1 MYAPMQTRTT
11 APPPP
16 VQANATRPKVLLV
29 EDNARLAASIREYL
43 EKHQVEVHV
52 EGDGLAAAGRI
63 ERLRPDLVILDL
75 MMERADGGFALSYR
89 LKKRYPDVPV
99 VMVTGV
105 QHETGLDFTTDT
117 AAERAWIKADAV
129 LGKPV
134 RFEQLKRE
142 LSRLLPRE

>member
-16 VQANATRPKVLLV
+16 VQAATPRPKVLLV

-75 MMERADGGFALSYR
+75 MLPGKDGLAICRGRTSTR
-89 LKKRYPDVPV
+89 CWGWRWVP
-99 VMVTGV
+99 
-105 QHETGLDFTTDT
+105 TTT
-117 AAERAWIKADAV
+117 W
-129 LGKPV
+129 
-134 RFEQLKRE
+134 
-142 LSRLLPRE
+142 

>member
-1 MYAPMQTRTT
+1 MSSERPLVLVVDDDEDFRVQLGLQLEAAGYAVT
-11 APPPP
+11 
-16 VQANATRPKVLLV
+16 
-29 EDNARLAASIREYL
+29 LAAGESAAEAVL
-43 EKHQVEVHV
+43 AEVK
-52 EGDGLAAAGRI
+52 
-63 ERLRPDLVILDL
+63 PDLAIVDL
-75 MMERADGGFALSYR
+75 MMEHADGGFVLSYR

-105 QHETGLDFTTDT
+105 AHETGHDFATDT

-129 LGKPV
+129 LVKPV

>member
-1 MYAPMQTRTT
+1 MNGAKPLVLVVDDDPDFRQQLRMQLEAAGYEVTT
-11 APPPP
+11 AEGET
-16 VQANATRPKVLLV
+16 AADALL
-29 EDNARLAASIREYL
+29 ETM
-43 EKHQVEVHV
+43 K
-52 EGDGLAAAGRI
+52 
-63 ERLRPDLVILDL
+63 PDLVILDL

-117 AAERAWIKADAV
+117 PAERAWIKADAV

>member
-1 MYAPMQTRTT
+1 MNAHRPLVLVVDDDEDFRLQLRTQLEAAGYDVAT
-11 APPPP
+11 A
-16 VQANATRPKVLLV
+16 
-29 EDNARLAASIREYL
+29 
-43 EKHQVEVHV
+43 
-52 EGDGLAAAGRI
+52 EGEAAADALL
-63 ERLRPDLVILDL
+63 ETTKPDLVILDL
-75 MMERADGGFALSYR
+75 MMEHADGGFALSYR

-105 QHETGLDFTTDT
+105 THETGLDFTTDT

-134 RFEQLKRE
+134 RFEQLRRE